1 MKFVKKMLIIALL
14 ISIYQVKAQPVGP
27 ITTPVTAYLPS
38 ELPELVSYVLMDTTD
53 PIEPD
58 FPEDPFIPDTCNF
71 IDLGGGCKL
80 EFKYYYRFAGNI
92 YHDIY
97 VSSYS
102 IKGDSCQM
110 AGPPYTADQIK
121 HFISLIM
128 KQIVANCNPW
138 NDSIPPCGENMTPS
152 IWRLGHPTCVT
163 EPYWV
168 YDPVNDWFFKS
179 VTSCKLNSQTNICWN
194 VVSYCW
200 RYEGSVKV
208 LQENTISSGVSSY
221 TCPPEL
227 EGYPNVGCIPICD
240 VGGWGGE

>member
-14 ISIYQVKAQPVGP
+14 ISIYQVKAQPIGP
-27 ITTPVTAYLPS
+27 ITTPITAYLPS
-38 ELPELVSYVLMDTTD
+38 EVPELATYALIDTTD
-53 PIEPD
+53 PVEPD
-58 FPEDPFIPDTCNF
+58 FPLDTFDKGNCAY
-71 IDLGGGCKL
+71 IDLGGGCYL
-80 EFKYYYRFAGNI
+80 EYTYYWRLAGNI

-110 AGPPYTADQIK
+110 ADPPYTADQIK
-121 HFISLIM
+121 FFISIIM
-128 KQIVANCNPW
+128 QQIIANCNPW
-138 NDSIPPCGENMTPS
+138 IDSIPPCAENTTPS

-168 YDPVNDWFFKS
+168 YDPVHQWYFHT
-179 VTSCKLNSQTNICWN
+179 VTSCKLNSQTDICWN

-200 RYEGSVKV
+200 EYEGAVKV
-208 LQENTISSGVSSY
+208 LQENTISSGVSYS
-221 TCPPEL
+221 TCPPLL
-227 EGYPNVGCIPICD
+227 ERYPNVPCIPICD